1 MEKQDTFRQ
10 GPPGGREVM
19 FEPRPGQNYGEER
32 HQTRGNC
39 MCKGPE
45 TELRY
50 FLKPLGCIAGKKG
63 LLGQRR
69 GMEVAEAGKWLQQHL
84 GRR

>member
-1 MEKQDTFRQ
+1 
-10 GPPGGREVM
+10 M

-32 HQTRGNC
+32 HQTRGNG

-69 GMEVAEAGKWLQQHL
+69 GMEVAEAGK
-84 GRR
+84 

>member
-1 MEKQDTFRQ
+1 
-10 GPPGGREVM
+10 
-19 FEPRPGQNYGEER
+19 
-32 HQTRGNC
+32 

>member
-45 TELRY
+45 RTEIFFKASGLHCREERS
-50 FLKPLGCIAGKKG
+50 AGTEERNG
-63 LLGQRR
+63 GGR
-69 GMEVAEAGKWLQQHL
+69 GREVATATSG
-84 GRR
+84 